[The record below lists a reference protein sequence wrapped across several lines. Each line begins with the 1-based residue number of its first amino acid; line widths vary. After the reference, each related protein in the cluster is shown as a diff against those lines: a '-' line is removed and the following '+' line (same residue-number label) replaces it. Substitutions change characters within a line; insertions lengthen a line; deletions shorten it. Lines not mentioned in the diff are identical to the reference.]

1 MDDQHNEKPSPAS
14 EKAAE
19 KVRRIA
25 ESEATQAAQQGP
37 SETTAANDSH
47 GAEAYYDLLQP
58 ELSKGRPGPSSPDQ
72 PSNAGNDG
80 P

>member
-1 MDDQHNEKPSPAS
+1 MDDQHNEKPSPAL
-14 EKAAE
+14 EQAAG

-25 ESEATQAAQQGP
+25 ESEATQAAQKGP
-37 SETTAANDSH
+37 SENTPANDSH
-47 GAEAYYDLLQP
+47 AAEAYYDLLQP